1 MRCGKAVRVRHHDG
15 GMLYGR
21 ETERGVIG
29 ELLREA
35 AEFRGSALVLL
46 GRPGAG
52 KTALLRDTARCADAL
67 VLRAQGVESESKLPF
82 AALHQLLRPLVDHLG
97 RLPEPQA
104 DAFRSAFGMQR
115 REAGTPDRFL
125 VSVATLGVLSAAA
138 EERLVLCLVD
148 DAQWLDDA
156 STSALTFVARRL
168 DLERIAMIFSVR
180 QGDTPGFD
188 GGGLRVLPVGGLDHA
203 SGGALLSDRAGM
215 PVSPDVVARLVD
227 ETAGNALALAELP
240 SMLTPEQLSGRQP
253 LQSPLHLPGG
263 VEGAFLQRVRRLPV
277 TTQTLLLVAA
287 TDTTRRVAAILQA
300 AETLGVSADS
310 LDAAERAELVEVRG
324 EQLDFRHPLVRS
336 AVYQGATTRERRQ
349 SHQALASVL
358 DGDVEIERRA
368 WHRAA
373 AAFGPD
379 DDLVADLEAAAAHAT
394 ARGGYEAACAAL
406 ERAADL
412 TAEREPRAQRLAAA
426 ARNAWRSGQLRHAQE
441 LANNARA
448 LVSDPLLRA
457 DVDRLRAWIQMT
469 VGSPLVAHQILL
481 GASRDIAGTDPE
493 RATELIGEAA
503 ETAWVMQDHAAGAQ
517 LADLTVDLSP
527 GDGPRTRFHLRL
539 LSGFRGLLQDDLE
552 PAMRAL
558 RDTIAIA
565 RDSDDTQLLVRAG
578 HCAFHVGD
586 DAAAFELNARVV
598 DRARSTGAVGD
609 LLPALERLAHA
620 QVLTSRWAAAIA
632 SASEA
637 ARLARE
643 TDQRQLAALPTAW
656 LGLVAAFRGDDDA
669 FEAALADA
677 EMLAA
682 THPLGV
688 YQGVMRGAVSW
699 ARGVHLAGAGQPASA
714 LAWLEEVSHPVVA
727 RMAALDRIEGAL
739 HADHRDLAVAWL
751 ASFERFARHSADA
764 WAKARVAH
772 CQALLGDD
780 TNAVQHFETALMH
793 HQRSQRTFER
803 ARTQLAYG
811 RFLRRGRRRLQART
825 HLRAALDVFETL
837 GASPWSDRAR
847 AELRASGQT
856 ARRRDSSTVTDLT
869 PQELQVARFV
879 AQGLATKDV
888 AAQLFLSPRTIEF
901 HLRNIFTKLQ
911 ISSRNE
917 LAHIPLE

>member
-1 MRCGKAVRVRHHDG
+1 
-15 GMLYGR
+15 MLYGR

-35 AEFRGSALVLL
+35 AEFRGGALVLF

-52 KTALLRDTARCADAL
+52 KTALLRDTAQWADAL
-67 VLRAQGVESESKLPF
+67 VLRAQGVESESELPF
-82 AALHQLLRPLVDHLG
+82 AVLHQLLRPLVDHLE

-104 DAFRSAFGMQR
+104 DALRSAFGMQR

-168 DLERIAMIFSVR
+168 DLERVALLFGVR
-180 QGDTPGFD
+180 EGDAAGFD
-188 GGGLRVLPVGGLDHA
+188 SGGLPVLHVGGLDHA
-203 SGGALLSDRAGM
+203 SGGALLRDRAGM
-215 PVSPDVVARLVD
+215 PVSPDVIARLVD

-263 VEGAFLQRVRRLPV
+263 VEGAFLQRVRRLPAA
-277 TTQTLLLVAA
+277 TQTLLLVAA

-300 AETLGVSADS
+300 AGTLGVPADS
-310 LDAAERAELVEVRG
+310 LDAAERADLVEVRG

-336 AVYQGATTRERRQ
+336 AIYQAATTQERRQ
-349 SHQALASVL
+349 SHRALAQVL
-358 DGDVEIERRA
+358 DGEIEIERRA

-379 DDLVADLEAAAAHAT
+379 EDVVADLEAAAARAT

-412 TAEREPRAQRLAAA
+412 TAEREPRAKRLAAA
-426 ARNAWRSGQLRHAQE
+426 AHNAWRSGQLGHAQE
-441 LANNARA
+441 LANSARSLA
-448 LVSDPLLRA
+448 SDPLLRA
-457 DVDRLRAWIQMT
+457 AIDRLRAWIQMT
-469 VGSPLVAHQILL
+469 VGSPLAAHQILL
-481 GASRDIAGTDPE
+481 GASRDISGSHST
-493 RATELIGEAA
+493 RATELISEAA
-503 ETAWVMQDHAAGAQ
+503 ETAWVIQDQTAGVQ
-517 LADLTVDLSP
+517 LDDLVADLSP
-527 GDGPRTRFHLRL
+527 GDGPTTQFYFHLVT
-539 LSGFRGLLQDDLE
+539 GFRGLLQDDLE

-558 RDTIAIA
+558 RDAVAIA
-565 RDSDDTQLLVRAG
+565 GQSNDTHLLVRAG
-578 HCAFHVGD
+578 HCAFYIGD
-586 DAAAFELNARVV
+586 DAAAYDLNARTVAG
-598 DRARSTGAVGD
+598 ARTAGAVGD

-620 QVLTSRWAAAIA
+620 QVLTSRWAGAVA

-643 TDQRQLAALPTAW
+643 TGQPQLAALPVAW
-656 LGLVAAFRGDDDA
+656 VGLVAALHGDDDG
-669 FEAALADA
+669 FQAALT
-677 EMLAA
+677 ENEVLAA

-688 YQGVMRGAVSW
+688 YQGVMQGVLSW
-699 ARGVHLAGAGQPASA
+699 ARGVHLADNGQAASA
-714 LAWLEEVSHPVVA
+714 LGWFQEISHPVVA
-727 RMAALDRIEGAL
+727 RMAALDRIEAAL
-739 HADHRDLAVAWL
+739 LADQRDLADTWL
-751 ASFERFARHSADA
+751 ASFEQFARHSAAA
-764 WAKARVAH
+764 WAEARVEH
-772 CQALLGDD
+772 CRALLADGD
-780 TNAVQHFETALMH
+780 AAAHHFETALTH

-803 ARTQLAYG
+803 ARTELAYG
-811 RFLRRGRRRLQART
+811 RFLRRARRRLLART

-837 GASPWSDRAR
+837 GAGPSSDRAR
-847 AELRASGQT
+847 LELRASGQT
-856 ARRRDSSTVTDLT
+856 ARKRDSSTVTDLT

-879 AQGLATKDV
+879 AQGLATKEV

-901 HLRNIFTKLQ
+901 HLRNVFAKLE